1 MGKEQE
7 IEKLRNL
14 LDKYRNFGLTR
25 QVEEILDAGYVLP
38 VLDAERRERVIK
50 ELHKHDQKVLHL
62 GIPTVKYEEIADSI
76 LALTQPTL
84 PSLPPKELIAVF
96 RKFRDGS
103 INTENLNLDEQDKWK
118 AELCLETLKA
128 AGYEEKK

>member
-1 MGKEQE
+1 MRQE
-7 IEKLRNL
+7 AIEKL
-14 LDKYRNFGLTR
+14 
-25 QVEEILDAGYVLP
+25 VENIIKSLAELIIDVGSP
-38 VLDAERRERVIK
+38 VPDAEWRTAVEWAFQ
-50 ELHKHDQKVLHL
+50 EAKV
-62 GIPTVKYEEIADSI
+62 KAADSI